1 MNGRSRLERYQ
12 NLRSGKSNETNVDE
26 KTTVQKDQ
34 TGSRVGN
41 YPNFRSGYSRQ
52 TSRSRL
58 YQTSEYDSLLKEHE
72 EFLKS
77 LDEQFG
83 VLDQSVF
90 STVETT
96 EMKPESIQKTAHTT
110 AAPHEYSQPVQ
121 QQSQPTQRVMAEQYV
136 QQTYG
141 QQMPQQEYVQQPYV
155 QPVQQQYTQPT
166 QRVMPEQYQQPYGQQ
181 MPQHEFMQQ
190 PYVQPIQQQYT
201 QPTQRVMAEQYVQ
214 QPYIQPM
221 TQDEFMQQPY
231 VQPVQQ
237 QYTQPAGK
245 EVSEQY
251 IQQSVAVQQGYV
263 QQPDTEYQSYGQPY
277 IQPAVE
283 KPVEEKIE
291 IQNEFSQRTIVDPVS
306 ELEQPH
312 FVYPDTSLEVE
323 EIKEE
328 IEVEEPAIIET
339 VDQKIDDIVVF
350 ETQTDVPIAEKEET
364 VKSFTIRMPK
374 ELIEKETYS
383 DTVEEP
389 ETDEELIE
397 ETIDSQIVEELET
410 DEKPEEVTDLY
421 KFAQQSLL
429 KLYPDLD
436 VKKEESAEV
445 TAIEVPEEIPA
456 EETVKSFTI
465 RMPKDLIEKETY
477 SDTVEE
483 QETDEEPEVISKPEM
498 ADEELI
504 EETIDSQI
512 VEELETDEKPEEVTD
527 LYKFAQQSLLKLY
540 PDLDVKKE
548 ESAEVTAIEVPEE
561 IPAEETVKSFT
572 IRMPKDLIEKETYSD
587 TVEEQE
593 TDEET
598 EVVSKAEIIEEGLD
612 SDDELIKEAITYE
625 TEDEELEII
634 DELID
639 DVTEAE
645 KAEEEPF
652 TFSSEEEI
660 EVEETE
666 SFDPISQE
674 ESIQFFAVIDDIEEV
689 SEEEI
694 LEIEPIEEIE
704 EMFADDAADSALEI
718 QPTDETEDYGLTSVD
733 EEITD
738 IDVVIEPEIIEE
750 AADLV
755 KDTET
760 VLEDVES
767 EDKTQEIFIVDDTED
782 YFNAEKVDESLSVEE
797 ESITKEDLIKDL
809 DLLDDDF
816 DAKELDGKVI
826 EIIDEEDSKK
836 VIDKYMDE
844 PQDLTEEIEIIE
856 FLDDDY
862 SAEDDLNIFEDDDL
876 IDEILES
883 QIPQYSDNNVFKFID
898 DILVDVKNDAEMIQ
912 SQSQKQDFFNVEEKK
927 TVEDISRELSTW
939 NLDELEFVDEESIMP
954 TFDDQNISVVEE
966 AVYEP
971 ANPVHTPVYYDDPV
985 NVEEL
990 TQKLESERVLRQQ
1003 MLEQTKQ
1010 IKLQV
1015 REYED
1020 ELESVN
1026 TSMSKT
1032 NKILNF
1038 VLTLLIITLFV
1049 ILFVIG
1055 FWFAQERGLI

>member
-389 ETDEELIE
+389 ETDEELI
-397 ETIDSQIVEELET
+397 V
-410 DEKPEEVTDLY
+410 
-421 KFAQQSLL
+421 
-429 KLYPDLD
+429 
-436 VKKEESAEV
+436 
-445 TAIEVPEEIPA
+445 
-456 EETVKSFTI
+456 
-465 RMPKDLIEKETY
+465 
-477 SDTVEE
+477 
-483 QETDEEPEVISKPEM
+483 
-498 ADEELI
+498 
-504 EETIDSQI
+504 ETIDSQI